1 MLTEKQI
8 QEFLALLLSFSLN
21 TGVLG
26 RNLSG
31 LFPVSVKTMARWLAA
46 ARGEYAAPRMYH
58 SRVAPI
64 VRTINALNHLDKT
77 TNAYHEIRRIS
88 SPSKRL
94 DALKALAA
102 SV

>member
-21 TGVLG
+21 TGASG

-46 ARGEYAAPRMYH
+46 ARG
-58 SRVAPI
+58 
-64 VRTINALNHLDKT
+64 DG
-77 TNAYHEIRRIS
+77 
-88 SPSKRL
+88 
-94 DALKALAA
+94 
-102 SV
+102 